1 MTIRHILLASLVSLF
16 VATNANAFKVVE
28 NYCNNKAIRGE
39 WTVGIKDKKTVKS
52 ITKEFAPEHQ
62 KVVNFLDK
70 MPIMTSEASILSGIP
85 VKPTQVIR
93 VVKDHA
99 RFQWEIPGKKSNL
112 SIVVYQYKGCVNQ
125 INLMDSNNSKFYNLY
140 NTLATQP

>member
-1 MTIRHILLASLVSLF
+1 MITKHILGASLAVLL
-16 VATNANAFKVVE
+16 VATNANAFKIVE
-28 NYCNNKAIRGE
+28 NYCNNKATRGE
-39 WTVGIKDKKTVKS
+39 WTVGIKNKKVVKS

-62 KVVNFLDK
+62 KVVAFLDK
-70 MPIMTSEASILSGIP
+70 MPIMTSEASILAGMP
-85 VKPTQVIR
+85 LKPNQVIR

-112 SIVVYQYKGCVNQ
+112 AVTVYQYKGCVNQ
-125 INLMDSNNSKFYNLY
+125 IDIMDSNNPNFYNLS